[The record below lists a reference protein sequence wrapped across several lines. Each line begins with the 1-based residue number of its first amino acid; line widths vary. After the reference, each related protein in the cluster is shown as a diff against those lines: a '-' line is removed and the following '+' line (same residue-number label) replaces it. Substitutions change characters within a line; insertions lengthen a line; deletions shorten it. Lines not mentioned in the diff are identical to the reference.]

1 MSILSGQTATLADGD
16 SIVPLLDTALTYSN
30 ILNDCTEAKVHNKA
44 LKQLVTSICKTQ
56 LRSDDP
62 DIFGSKDW
70 YSGYGNTKLC
80 YVRTTKPI
88 LLYTPP
94 CGSRNAQINII
105 NTINDVDNLQIEAPG
120 FCSKLSKHFVVVRDN
135 TVVFDITDK
144 VEVFKILYDNLRII

>member
-62 DIFGSKDW
+62 DIFGSKYW
-70 YSGYGNTKLC
+70 YGNTKVC

-94 CGSRNAQINII
+94 RGSRNAQINII
-105 NTINDVDNLQIEAPG
+105 NAIDGVDNLQIEAPG
-120 FCSKLSKHFVVVRDN
+120 FCSICSKLSKHFVDVRDN